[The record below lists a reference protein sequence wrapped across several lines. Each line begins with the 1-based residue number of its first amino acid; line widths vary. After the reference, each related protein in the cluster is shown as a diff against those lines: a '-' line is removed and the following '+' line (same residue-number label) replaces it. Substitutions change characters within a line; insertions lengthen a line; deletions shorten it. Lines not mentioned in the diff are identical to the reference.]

1 MYILIMLVAAA
12 VLVDFILRK
21 VLDIP
26 RSKFQGKY
34 EYESLALG
42 RWDKYVTI
50 AFVLFLVLDMI
61 FMFVEPYIVSCL
73 FLVAAIL
80 LKGIDEWKYKQETK
94 EYITSFVQ
102 MGFFLTAF
110 VLLTSGIV
118 QKKELYL
125 WQSSFYII

>member
-1 MYILIMLVAAA
+1 M
-12 VLVDFILRK
+12 
-21 VLDIP
+21 
-26 RSKFQGKY
+26 
-34 EYESLALG
+34 
-42 RWDKYVTI
+42 TI

-118 QKKELYL
+118 
-125 WQSSFYII
+125 

>member
-1 MYILIMLVAAA
+1 MTMYILIMLVAA

-26 RSKFQGKY
+26 RSKFWGEY

-118 QKKELYL
+118 
-125 WQSSFYII
+125 

>member
-1 MYILIMLVAAA
+1 MYILIMLVAA

-26 RSKFQGKY
+26 RSKFWGEY

-118 QKKELYL
+118 
-125 WQSSFYII
+125 

>member
-1 MYILIMLVAAA
+1 MAMYILIMLVAAA
-12 VLVDFILRK
+12 VLVDFTLRK

-26 RSKFQGKY
+26 RSKFWGKY
-34 EYESLALG
+34 E
-42 RWDKYVTI
+42 TI

-118 QKKELYL
+118 
-125 WQSSFYII
+125 

>member
-1 MYILIMLVAAA
+1 MTMYILIMLVAA

-26 RSKFQGKY
+26 RSKFWGKY

-102 MGFFLTAF
+102 MGCFLTAF

-118 QKKELYL
+118 
-125 WQSSFYII
+125 

>member
-1 MYILIMLVAAA
+1 MAMYILIMLVAAA
-12 VLVDFILRK
+12 VLVDFTLRK

-26 RSKFQGKY
+26 RSKFWGKY

-61 FMFVEPYIVSCL
+61 FIFVEPYIVSCL

-118 QKKELYL
+118 
-125 WQSSFYII
+125 

>member
-26 RSKFQGKY
+26 RSKFWGKY

-61 FMFVEPYIVSCL
+61 FIFVELYIVCCL

-80 LKGIDEWKYKQETK
+80 LKGFPDKMRHIFAQVIKLCV
-94 EYITSFVQ
+94 F
-102 MGFFLTAF
+102 
-110 VLLTSGIV
+110 IV
-118 QKKELYL
+118 FPSK
-125 WQSSFYII
+125 

>member
-1 MYILIMLVAAA
+1 MTMYILIMLVAA

-26 RSKFQGKY
+26 RSKFWGKY

-80 LKGIDEWKYKQETK
+80 LKSIDEWKYKQETK

-110 VLLTSGIV
+110 VLLANGIV
-118 QKKELYL
+118 
-125 WQSSFYII
+125 

>member
-1 MYILIMLVAAA
+1 
-12 VLVDFILRK
+12 
-21 VLDIP
+21 
-26 RSKFQGKY
+26 
-34 EYESLALG
+34 
-42 RWDKYVTI
+42 
-50 AFVLFLVLDMI
+50 
-61 FMFVEPYIVSCL
+61 MFVEPYIVSCL

-118 QKKELYL
+118 
-125 WQSSFYII
+125 

>member
-1 MYILIMLVAAA
+1 MTMYILIMLVAA

-26 RSKFQGKY
+26 RSKFWGKY

-118 QKKELYL
+118 
-125 WQSSFYII
+125 

>member
-1 MYILIMLVAAA
+1 MAMYILITLVAAA
-12 VLVDFILRK
+12 VLADFILRK

-26 RSKFQGKY
+26 RSKFWGKY

-61 FMFVEPYIVSCL
+61 FIFVQPYIVSCL

-118 QKKELYL
+118 
-125 WQSSFYII
+125 

>member
-1 MYILIMLVAAA
+1 MYILIMLVAA

-26 RSKFQGKY
+26 RSKFWGKY

-118 QKKELYL
+118 
-125 WQSSFYII
+125 